1 MDLVLPL
8 YILLAVYFYVNNAPR
23 VRAWLKRRRERRDWE
38 ILDDAV
44 KETAVKILSR
54 RMLERA
60 GRESE
65 GFPLHLADQDRVA
78 HEEAT
83 ILAAEIEEAVDRR
96 EVGEGKWGVRWEGS
110 QRSRRHELDGPD
122 AR

>member
-44 KETAVKILSR
+44 KETAVKILSQ

-60 GRESE
+60 GREGLLASR
-65 GFPLHLADQDRVA
+65 LADQDRVA
-78 HEEAT
+78 YEEAEK
-83 ILAAEIEEAVDRR
+83 LAAEISEAVGRPIHWRMVSEKGLRR
-96 EVGEGKWGVRWEGS
+96 VADKEG
-110 QRSRRHELDGPD
+110 
-122 AR
+122 